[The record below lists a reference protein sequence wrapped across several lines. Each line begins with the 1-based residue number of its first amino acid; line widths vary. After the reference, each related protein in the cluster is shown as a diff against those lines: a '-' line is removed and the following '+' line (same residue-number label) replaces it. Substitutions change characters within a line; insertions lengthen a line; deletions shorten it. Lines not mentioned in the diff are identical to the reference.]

1 MLLQSQLRASTLQR
15 CAARAAGH
23 RATSAAAVS
32 PLRFSATRVAAAACA
47 QSPLLTTTSTN
58 AAHFSSTAR
67 ERFASSYSKRKEG
80 NAAVEKKPELNV
92 SRIAVI
98 GGGNMAE
105 AIITGV
111 LSQELLPR
119 EKLIVSDPNPGE
131 YVRQYDLVRP
141 FSALLTD

>member
-1 MLLQSQLRASTLQR
+1 MLLQLRASTLQR

-23 RATSAAAVS
+23 RATSAAAAS
-32 PLRFSATRVAAAACA
+32 PLRFSATRVAAAAACT

-58 AAHFSSTAR
+58 AAHFSSAAR
-67 ERFASSYSKRKEG
+67 ERFASSYSKRKED
-80 NAAVEKKPELNV
+80 NAAVKKKPELNV

-131 YVRQYDLVRP
+131 YVRQYDLVCP
-141 FSALLTD
+141 LKLC